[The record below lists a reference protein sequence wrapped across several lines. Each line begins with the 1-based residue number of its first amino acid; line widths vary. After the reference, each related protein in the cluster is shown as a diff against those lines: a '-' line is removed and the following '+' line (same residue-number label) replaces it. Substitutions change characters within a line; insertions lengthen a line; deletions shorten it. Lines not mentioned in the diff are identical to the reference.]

1 MCCRLLEINACQDQ
15 FIISEIKKG
24 VLDAAQYAMIR
35 ITQEEQLGR
44 QLFSG
49 KYQGLTGFM
58 SLFNPFPL
66 KFIVLA
72 VFLPKWWQSKLEDLW

>member
-1 MCCRLLEINACQDQ
+1 M
-15 FIISEIKKG
+15 IK
-24 VLDAAQYAMIR
+24 

-49 KYQGLTGFM
+49 KYQGLIGFM
-58 SLFNPFPL
+58 VLFNPFPL

-72 VFLPKWWQSKLEDLW
+72 AFSAQVVVIQAGGPVVRTVVSVALEDHVHFLLQLEEVPLNCT

>member
-1 MCCRLLEINACQDQ
+1 
-15 FIISEIKKG
+15 
-24 VLDAAQYAMIR
+24 MIR

-49 KYQGLTGFM
+49 KYQGLAGSM

-66 KFIVLA
+66 KFMVLA
-72 VFLPKWWQSKLEDLW
+72 AFSAQVVAIQARGPVVRAVASVAL